1 MNKLN
6 FIKADKPDCSN
17 ATDSGKIT
25 VTVREF
31 ITTTLA
37 EKIATALWNKP
48 EWADSIIRFNYDN
61 KIKNDCF
68 NVIAQNETG
77 DVVGGIRIPCNSH
90 NRGILHSG
98 GCALQQR
105 HKQAEAQQQT
115 AVPFQSGC
123 NSVHMPLRKPEFVR
137 IFSVKGKRC
146 TAASVMHLCI
156 SNEAAGCHFTGPV
169 TLASQSLRKRLLSF
183 ASQAFVCFAQ
193 NIILI
198 IALLIFSCLYFS
210 MAKYKK
216 KKRTHNV
223 NSLSK

>member
-48 EWADSIIRFNYDN
+48 EWADSIVRFNYDN

-77 DVVGGIRIPCNSH
+77 DVVGSIAFRETLI
-90 NRGILHSG
+90 
-98 GCALQQR
+98 
-105 HKQAEAQQQT
+105 K
-115 AVPFQSGC
+115 
-123 NSVHMPLRKPEFVR
+123 KPSRV
-137 IFSVKGKRC
+137 V
-146 TAASVMHLCI
+146 
-156 SNEAAGCHFTGPV
+156 V
-169 TLASQSLRKRLLSF
+169 TRVASQ
-183 ASQAFVCFAQ
+183 
-193 NIILI
+193 
-198 IALLIFSCLYFS
+198 Y
-210 MAKYKK
+210 
-216 KKRTHNV
+216 
-223 NSLSK
+223 